1 MATVVLQSL
10 GGSVVMAVPNRI
22 LSVMR
27 LSAGSQVNVDVENG
41 KLVVEPK
48 VSPRYTLA
56 GLLAQ
61 CNEENMTLTTED
73 RDWLDAKPVGKEL
86 L

>member
-1 MATVVLQSL
+1 MATVVLQSF

-22 LSVMR
+22 LSMMR
-27 LSAGSQVNVDVENG
+27 LGAGSQVDVGVENG

-61 CNEENMTLTTED
+61 CNKENMTLTAD
-73 RDWLDAKPVGKEL
+73 DHDCLDAKPVGKEL

>member
-1 MATVVLQSL
+1 MTTVVLQSL
-10 GGSVVMAVPNRI
+10 GESVVMVMPNRI
-22 LSVMR
+22 LSMMR
-27 LSAGSQVNVDVENG
+27 LGVGSQVDVDVENG

-61 CNEENMTLTTED
+61 CNKENMTLTAD
-73 RDWLDAKPVGKEL
+73 DHDWLDAKPVGKEL

>member
-1 MATVVLQSL
+1 
-10 GGSVVMAVPNRI
+10 MAVPNRI
-22 LSVMR
+22 LSMMR
-27 LSAGSQVNVDVENG
+27 LGAGSQVDVGVENG

-61 CNEENMTLTTED
+61 CNKENMTLTAD
-73 RDWLDAKPVGKEL
+73 DHDCLDAKPVGKDL